1 MVQQNTSV
9 GNSGYRVD
17 NKLNTTLKFDEKS
30 DQASLDTM
38 KKAYH
43 SKEETKATDI
53 DKEKKIDLPPLTVG
67 HQVIYVK
74 HEDGPLDLSTF
85 EDREF

>member
-1 MVQQNTSV
+1 
-9 GNSGYRVD
+9 
-17 NKLNTTLKFDEKS
+17 
-30 DQASLDTM
+30 M